1 MKVDRTAPGK
11 FTVEFESEQE
21 LRDEHRANLSVG
33 GLRLPTAERL
43 ALYSTLV
50 VTLRGVGGSQA
61 EVHATVVAPLPDGVA
76 LSIEGNADELLEN
89 LLQKQPEKAEPPERN
104 QNVWD
109 RVRGLPQAEKLLLA
123 MKAEQS
129 ERAVLVQDNDP
140 RVLLSLLMNPRVTM
154 DEVVRIAKSSFQ
166 TYQIAELITKS
177 GQWMANLDV
186 RLALIRNPKTP
197 APFALRI
204 LPTLPDSEVK
214 MIARGETASAALTQ
228 AAQRRLKSG
237 S

>member
-1 MKVDRTAPGK
+1 MKVDRTAPGA

-33 GLRLPTAERL
+33 GLRLPTAERP
-43 ALYSTLV
+43 ALFSTLV
-50 VTLRGVGGSQA
+50 ATLRGVGGSQA
-61 EVHATVVAPLPDGVA
+61 EVNATVVAHLPDGVA
-76 LSIEGNADELLEN
+76 LSIEGNGDELLEN
-89 LLQKQPEKAEPPERN
+89 LLKKQPEKAEQPDRN

-109 RVRGLPQAEKLLLA
+109 RVRRLPQPEKLLLA
-123 MKAEQS
+123 IKADQS

-140 RVLLSLLMNPRVTM
+140 RVLLSLLTNNRVTM
-154 DEVVRIAKSSFQ
+154 DEVVRIAKSTFQ
-166 TYQIAELITKS
+166 TYQIAELIMKTS
-177 GQWMANLDV
+177 QWMANIEV

-197 APFALRI
+197 PQFALRI

-214 MIARGETASAALTQ
+214 VIARGESASPALKQAAL
-228 AAQRRLKSG
+228 RRLKSG

>member
-1 MKVDRTAPGK
+1 MKVDRTAPGA

-21 LRDEHRANLSVG
+21 LRDEYRANLSVG
-33 GLRLPTAERL
+33 GLRLPTAERP

-50 VTLRGVGGSQA
+50 LTLRGAAGSKA

-76 LSIEGNADELLEN
+76 LSIEGNADELLEK
-89 LLQKQPEKAEPPERN
+89 LLEKQPEKAAPTDRT
-104 QNVWD
+104 QSVWD
-109 RVRGLPQAEKLLLA
+109 RVRSLSQTEKILLA
-123 MKAEQS
+123 AKAEQS

-140 RVLLSLLMNPRVTM
+140 RVLHALLMNNRVTM
-154 DEVVRIAKSSFQ
+154 DEVARIAKSPFQ
-166 TYQIAELITKS
+166 TYQIAELIMKTS
-177 GQWMANLDV
+177 QWMANLDV

-197 APFALRI
+197 AQFALRI
-204 LPTLPDSEVK
+204 LTTLPDSEVK
-214 MIARGETASAALTQ
+214 TIARGESSSTALKQ

>member
-1 MKVDRTAPGK
+1 MKVDRTAPGA
-11 FTVEFESEQE
+11 FTVEFESDEE

-33 GLRLPTAERL
+33 GLRLPTAERPL
-43 ALYSTLV
+43 LYSTLV

-61 EVHATVVAPLPDGVA
+61 DVHATVVAPLPDGVA
-76 LSIEGNADELLEN
+76 LSIEGNPDELLEK
-89 LLQKQPEKAEPPERN
+89 LLVRQPEKAEPPDRN
-104 QNVWD
+104 QTVWD
-109 RVRGLPQAEKLLLA
+109 RVRGLPRTEKLILA
-123 MKAEQS
+123 TTAEQS

-154 DEVVRIAKSSFQ
+154 DEVARIAKSSFQ
-166 TYQIAELITKS
+166 TYQIAELIVKT
-177 GQWMANLDV
+177 GQWMASLDV

-197 APFALRI
+197 PQFALRI

-214 MIARGETASAALTQ
+214 TIARGESASTALKQ